1 MPSAIYASPAV
12 FGVIAILL
20 GGAMLFSHRISV
32 WSQIAVFCALL
43 CALPMLWQSSLG
55 LPRPTMLDTHDP
67 HGTVV
72 SYVVDEPN
80 SILLWLIPD
89 GSSLPRSYALR
100 FDPKQ
105 AMQLQH
111 AFETAK
117 KNGAPVRMGKAG
129 DKAGQGAPGGDGER
143 RSGGLSRG
151 TTGTDDRATEA
162 SMFYSDSQPADPLKT
177 ATRMSGD

>member
-12 FGVIAILL
+12 FGVIAVLL

-55 LPRPTMLDTHDP
+55 LPRPTMLDPHDP

-100 FDPKQ
+100 FNATQ

-129 DKAGQGAPGGDGER
+129 DKGGQGEAGDGER
-143 RSGGLSRG
+143 KSGALSGGAI
-151 TTGTDDRATEA
+151 GTDDRATEA
-162 SMFYSDSQPADPLKT
+162 TMFYPASQRADPLKT
-177 ATRMSGD
+177 ATRVSGD